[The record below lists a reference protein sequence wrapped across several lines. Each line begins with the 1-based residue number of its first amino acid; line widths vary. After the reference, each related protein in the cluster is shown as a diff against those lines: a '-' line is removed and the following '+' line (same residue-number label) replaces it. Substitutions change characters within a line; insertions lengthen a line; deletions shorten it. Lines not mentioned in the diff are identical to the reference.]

1 MNEHTMNQAL
11 EILVLDDEEI
21 VCTRLKSSLKK
32 AGYVVEAF
40 TDSRQAKDRIE
51 QHPFNIVV
59 TDLKMAHIDGLQL
72 FQLAH
77 EKWPDCEIVIITGFA
92 TVEVT
97 REALHKGVR
106 DVIAKPF
113 KIADFVKIIDQ
124 IADRI
129 KENQS

>member
-1 MNEHTMNQAL
+1 MNQAL

-77 EKWPDCEIVIITGFA
+77 EKWPDCETVIITGFA

-113 KIADFVKIIDQ
+113 KIADFIKIIDQ
-124 IADRI
+124 IAERI
-129 KENQS
+129 KENQG

>member
-1 MNEHTMNQAL
+1 MNPKL

-21 VCTRLKSSLKK
+21 VCTRLKASLEK
-32 AGYVVEAF
+32 AGYAVEVF
-40 TDSRQAKDRIE
+40 TDSREAKNRIE
-51 QHPFNIVV
+51 QHKFNIVV

-77 EKWPDCEIVIITGFA
+77 DRWPDCEIILITGFA

-113 KIADFVKIIDQ
+113 KIADFIRIIDQ
-124 IADRI
+124 LADRI
-129 KENQS
+129 KEKQG